1 MALLRE
7 KHFILIISTLRWK
20 TDDSAKFIVGFVGD
34 TALYIYDYKFN
45 DNNGKLQRKTILEA
59 QNLITGQ
66 VAILLDDGQAIFSLL
81 TNGKDVVF
89 KQGNRLIDLRSL
101 KSASVD
107 KHFLPIQAKT
117 GYKNMGG
124 GINWS
129 TFDEYS
135 PDKLANANGIGKNL
149 FFKE

>member
-1 MALLRE
+1 M
-7 KHFILIISTLRWK
+7 
-20 TDDSAKFIVGFVGD
+20 
-34 TALYIYDYKFN
+34 YIYDYKFN

-89 KQGNRLIDLRSL
+89 EQGNRVIYLRSL

-129 TFDEYS
+129 AFDEYS